1 MRMIFGR
8 RVAHALACSG
18 ELQFSGA
25 ELSAE
30 ADSGT
35 LKRAP
40 QT

>member
-1 MRMIFGR
+1 
-8 RVAHALACSG
+8 VAQGSACSG
-18 ELQFSGA
+18 ELQFA

-40 QT
+40 RRY